1 MLADCSRWDAE
12 CAGTAAERD
21 GTKSLYP
28 RRTALA
34 CTQLVSTVISRQLLV
49 FNAQPTGTVISRQLL
64 VFNTQ
69 LVSTVISRQL
79 LVFNT
84 PAGQYGYLK
93 AVISV

>member
-34 CTQLVSTVISRQLLV
+34 CSACCLLLELPLPLIYILPVCFLHWSLSSAFPAISLGFTIFGEIFV
-49 FNAQPTGTVISRQLL
+49 NVTIF
-64 VFNTQ
+64 F
-69 LVSTVISRQL
+69 
-79 LVFNT
+79 
-84 PAGQYGYLK
+84 
-93 AVISV
+93 